1 MDEQNKDVNQDS
13 SPETVEQAKTE
24 AQAQPAEK
32 PAEKTVPYDRFKE
45 VVEENKILKSQPKV
59 KGALEVEDFIDISA
73 SLEGLDSREKERLAR
88 EHKLTGRPLSEI
100 RKDED
105 FQLWQQAYRAKVE
118 KEAQALA
125 PSTAQAEA
133 DRPKSFVDRLK
144 GASLAEKEELL
155 AQAGLYKAPKRR
167 PDQTH
172 IGTQR

>member
-1 MDEQNKDVNQDS
+1 MEETNEDVIADS
-13 SPETVEQAKTE
+13 SPETVEAKTE
-24 AQAQPAEK
+24 AQAQPQK
-32 PAEKTVPYDRFKE
+32 PAEKTVPYERFKE
-45 VVEENKILKSQPKV
+45 VVEKVKQLEQQPKV

-73 SLEGLDSREKERLAR
+73 SLEGLDSREKERLAK

-105 FQLWQQAYRAKVE
+105 FQLWQEAYRAKVE
-118 KEAQALA
+118 KEQKALA

-133 DRPKSFVDRLK
+133 DRPKNFLDQLK

-155 AQAGLYKAPKRR
+155 ASKGLYKAPKRR